1 MSEYSLISKFK
12 ISIIHVYYTE
22 VKYTTLEDFVMT
34 VNDLGVEL
42 VIEEALR
49 NARKAKL
56 KLLID
61 EALIN
66 KNENDFIQYTNEFKQ
81 LEAFLSE

>member
-1 MSEYSLISKFK
+1 MN
-12 ISIIHVYYTE
+12 HNTE

-66 KNENDFIQYTNEFKQ
+66 KRERFYSIY
-81 LEAFLSE
+81 

>member
-1 MSEYSLISKFK
+1 MN
-12 ISIIHVYYTE
+12 HNTG

>member
-1 MSEYSLISKFK
+1 MVFMN
-12 ISIIHVYYTE
+12 HNTE

-42 VIEEALR
+42 VIKEALR

>member
-1 MSEYSLISKFK
+1 MN
-12 ISIIHVYYTE
+12 HNTE

-61 EALIN
+61 ETLIN

>member
-1 MSEYSLISKFK
+1 MN
-12 ISIIHVYYTE
+12 HNTE

-61 EALIN
+61 
-66 KNENDFIQYTNEFKQ
+66 DFIQYTNEFKQ

>member
-1 MSEYSLISKFK
+1 MVFMN
-12 ISIIHVYYTE
+12 HNTE

-81 LEAFLSE
+81 MEAFLSE

>member
-1 MSEYSLISKFK
+1 MVFMN
-12 ISIIHVYYTE
+12 HNTE

-56 KLLID
+56 KLLIE

>member
-1 MSEYSLISKFK
+1 MN
-12 ISIIHVYYTE
+12 HNTE

-61 EALIN
+61 EVLIN

>member
-1 MSEYSLISKFK
+1 MN
-12 ISIIHVYYTE
+12 HNTE

-42 VIEEALR
+42 VIEESLR

>member
-1 MSEYSLISKFK
+1 MN
-12 ISIIHVYYTE
+12 HNTE

-61 EALIN
+61 EALI
-66 KNENDFIQYTNEFKQ
+66 KNENDFIQYTNNLNNWRHF
-81 LEAFLSE
+81 

>member
-1 MSEYSLISKFK
+1 MVFMN
-12 ISIIHVYYTE
+12 HNTE

-34 VNDLGVEL
+34 MNDLGVEL

>member
-1 MSEYSLISKFK
+1 MN
-12 ISIIHVYYTE
+12 HNTG

-66 KNENDFIQYTNEFKQ
+66 KNKNDFIQYTNEFKQ

>member
-1 MSEYSLISKFK
+1 MVFMN
-12 ISIIHVYYTE
+12 HNTE

-56 KLLID
+56 KLFID

>member
-1 MSEYSLISKFK
+1 MVFMN
-12 ISIIHVYYTE
+12 HNTE

-34 VNDLGVEL
+34 VNALGVEL

>member
-1 MSEYSLISKFK
+1 MN
-12 ISIIHVYYTE
+12 HNTE

-66 KNENDFIQYTNEFKQ
+66 KTRTILFNILTNLNNWRHFYE
-81 LEAFLSE
+81 

>member
-1 MSEYSLISKFK
+1 MN
-12 ISIIHVYYTE
+12 HNTE

-56 KLLID
+56 KFLID

>member
-1 MSEYSLISKFK
+1 MVFMN
-12 ISIIHVYYTE
+12 HNTE

-61 EALIN
+61 EVLIN

>member
-1 MSEYSLISKFK
+1 MN
-12 ISIIHVYYTE
+12 HNTE
-22 VKYTTLEDFVMT
+22 VKYTALEDFVMT

>member
-1 MSEYSLISKFK
+1 MN
-12 ISIIHVYYTE
+12 HNTG

-56 KLLID
+56 KL
-61 EALIN
+61 IN

>member
-1 MSEYSLISKFK
+1 MVFMN
-12 ISIIHVYYTE
+12 HNTE

-56 KLLID
+56 TLLID

>member
-1 MSEYSLISKFK
+1 MN
-12 ISIIHVYYTE
+12 HNTE

-66 KNENDFIQYTNEFKQ
+66 KNENDFIQYTNNLNNWRHF
-81 LEAFLSE
+81 

>member
-1 MSEYSLISKFK
+1 MN
-12 ISIIHVYYTE
+12 HNTE

-66 KNENDFIQYTNEFKQ
+66 KTRTILFNILTN
-81 LEAFLSE
+81 LNN

>member
-1 MSEYSLISKFK
+1 MVFMN
-12 ISIIHVYYTE
+12 HNTE

-56 KLLID
+56 KLESLIIKG
-61 EALIN
+61 LFPTL
-66 KNENDFIQYTNEFKQ
+66 K
-81 LEAFLSE
+81 

>member
-1 MSEYSLISKFK
+1 MN
-12 ISIIHVYYTE
+12 HNTE

-56 KLLID
+56 KLLTKRSSIKTRTI
-61 EALIN
+61 LFNIL
-66 KNENDFIQYTNEFKQ
+66 TNLNNWRHF
-81 LEAFLSE
+81 

>member
-1 MSEYSLISKFK
+1 MN
-12 ISIIHVYYTE
+12 HNTE

-61 EALIN
+61 EEKKK

>member
-1 MSEYSLISKFK
+1 MN
-12 ISIIHVYYTE
+12 HNTE

-66 KNENDFIQYTNEFKQ
+66 KTRTILFNILTI
-81 LEAFLSE
+81 

>member
-1 MSEYSLISKFK
+1 MVFMN
-12 ISIIHVYYTE
+12 HNTE

>member
-1 MSEYSLISKFK
+1 MVFMN
-12 ISIIHVYYTE
+12 HNTG

-81 LEAFLSE
+81 LEAF

>member
-1 MSEYSLISKFK
+1 MVFMNHNTK
-12 ISIIHVYYTE
+12 

>member
-1 MSEYSLISKFK
+1 MN
-12 ISIIHVYYTE
+12 HNTE
-22 VKYTTLEDFVMT
+22 VKYTILEDFVMT

>member
-1 MSEYSLISKFK
+1 MN
-12 ISIIHVYYTE
+12 HNTE

-66 KNENDFIQYTNEFKQ
+66 KNVNDFIQYTNEFKQ

>member
-1 MSEYSLISKFK
+1 MVFMNNN
-12 ISIIHVYYTE
+12 TE

>member
-1 MSEYSLISKFK
+1 MN
-12 ISIIHVYYTE
+12 HNTE

-42 VIEEALR
+42 VIEEALI

>member
-1 MSEYSLISKFK
+1 MVFMN
-12 ISIIHVYYTE
+12 HNTE
-22 VKYTTLEDFVMT
+22 VKYTTLEDFLMT

>member
-1 MSEYSLISKFK
+1 MVFMN
-12 ISIIHVYYTE
+12 HNTE

-66 KNENDFIQYTNEFKQ
+66 KNVNDFIQYTNEFKQ

>member
-1 MSEYSLISKFK
+1 MVFMN
-12 ISIIHVYYTE
+12 HNTE

-66 KNENDFIQYTNEFKQ
+66 KNANDFIQYTNEFKQ